1 MCVCVCVCVGGG
13 GGGGGGADSR
23 FQGVYMRLVASR
35 VQPLNGNVHSLNDSS
50 LSHLTDSCC
59 LQFVVD
65 S

>member
-1 MCVCVCVCVGGG
+1 MQIDRVVDVCVCVRVCV
-13 GGGGGGADSR
+13 
-23 FQGVYMRLVASR
+23 YTRLAASR

-59 LQFVVD
+59 LQSVVD